1 MKGYIKD
8 HRQELLS
15 DIWLMPPI
23 YHRVW
28 QYLKY
33 KANHKDMEI
42 PMSDGSKF
50 LIRRGQHLTSIRNI
64 AQGVGWYEGLTW
76 KEPNPKTISNI
87 LEWLVEQNM
96 ITIDRGKSNRQ
107 YTLITLVNYEVY
119 QDMDI
124 DGVTVDGE
132 GSKQQLDINK
142 NEKNEIN
149 NNSQVYKTIISYLNE
164 KTGKRFSYKSAA
176 NQKLINGRL
185 AEGRT
190 VEDFMYVID
199 VKCDHWLEDEKM
211 NEYLRPSTLFA
222 QKNFENYL
230 NQKPRR
236 QQIHQDPRDK
246 EIALQQWIQE
256 GNDPDEFDWRNN

>member
-8 HRQELLS
+8 HRQELQS
-15 DIWLMPPI
+15 DIWLMPPL

-50 LIRRGQHLTSIRNI
+50 LIRRGQHLTSVRSI

-76 KEPNPKTISNI
+76 KEPNPKTISTI
-87 LEWLVEQNM
+87 LKWLEKQNM
-96 ITIDRGKSNRQ
+96 ITIEHGRGNKQ
-107 YTLITLVNYEVY
+107 YTLITIVNYDFF
-119 QDMDI
+119 QDTEDE
-124 DGVTVDGE
+124 GVTAK
-132 GSKQQLDINK
+132 KQLADINN

-149 NNSQVYKTIISYLNE
+149 NNSQVQIYKKIISYLNE

-211 NEYLRPSTLFA
+211 SEYLRPSTLFA

-230 NQKPRR
+230 NQKPKRK
-236 QQIHQDPRDK
+236 QNHQDPRDK
-246 EIALQQWIQE
+246 EIALQKWIQE
-256 GNDPDEFDWRNN
+256 GNDPDEFDWGGN